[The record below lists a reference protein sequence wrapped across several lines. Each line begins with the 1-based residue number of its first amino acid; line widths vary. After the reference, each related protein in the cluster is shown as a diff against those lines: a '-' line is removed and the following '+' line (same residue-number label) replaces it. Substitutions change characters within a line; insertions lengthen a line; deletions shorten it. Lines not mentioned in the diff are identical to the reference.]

1 MSAAGARLT
10 AMSILAALLERLPG
24 RAHGPGSTEYDAGRT
39 VFAGV
44 GEPAAVVRPTT
55 AAEVAEAV
63 RAAVEYEQPVAVRS
77 GGHGAMPV
85 DDGVVVDLAELSNVD
100 VHDDG
105 TVSVGAGA
113 RWGEVASALAPH
125 GLGVSSGDTLD
136 VGVGG
141 LALGGGIGW
150 LVRTHGLTI
159 DAVREL
165 EVVTAA
171 GAVVVASADSHPDLF
186 WALRGGGGNFGVVTR
201 FRFAASPVGGLVGG
215 QIMFDQSD
223 VGSVLRAWRDVTVQ
237 SSEYLNSTLLVLP
250 PFAPEMPAGPQLAVA
265 YRGTEAELRDVLA
278 PLLSLPSV
286 SEVSLGPVAYGDLL
300 EAAPPGK
307 PPFRFVGGNGFAPEL
322 SDELLEACERA
333 LQASVPTMLM
343 LRALGGSFARVAPD
357 ATPIAF
363 RDAEALLVVNGLLP
377 ADASDE
383 QVALTQLELDRPLE
397 FTSGRYANFTQ
408 EYGDAVLETIYPP
421 ATLERLRRVKSQYDP
436 GDVFRAVHHIAPA

>member
-1 MSAAGARLT
+1 
-10 AMSILAALLERLPG
+10 MSILAALLERLPG
-24 RAHGPGSTEYDAGRT
+24 RAHGPGSAEYDAGRT

-44 GEPAAVVRPTT
+44 GEPEAVVRPKS
-55 AAEVAEAV
+55 AADVAEAV
-63 RAAVEYEQPVAVRS
+63 RAAIEFEQPIAVRS
-77 GGHGAMPV
+77 GGHGAMPATE
-85 DDGVVVDLAELSNVD
+85 GVVVDLAELSGVE

-113 RWGEVASALAPH
+113 HWGDVAAALAPH

-159 DAVREL
+159 DAVREV

-171 GAVVVASADSHPDLF
+171 GAVVVANDESHPDLF
-186 WALRGGGGNFGVVTR
+186 WALRGGGGNFGLVTR
-201 FRFAASPVGGLVGG
+201 FRFSAVPVDGLVGG
-215 QIMFDQSD
+215 QVAFDQSD
-223 VGSVLRAWRDVTVQ
+223 VGAVLRAWREVTAA
-237 SSEYLNSTLLVLP
+237 SSDELNSTLLVLP
-250 PFAPEMPAGPQLAVA
+250 PFSPELPAGPQLAVA
-265 YRGTEAELRDVLA
+265 YRGTEAELRDLLA

-322 SDELLEACERA
+322 SDELLEACEQA
-333 LQASVPTMLM
+333 LAAGTPTMLM
-343 LRALGGSFARVAPD
+343 LRAMGGSFTRVAPD

-363 RDAEALLVVNGLLP
+363 RDAEALVMVNGILP
-377 ADASDE
+377 ADASEE
-383 QVALTQLELDRPLE
+383 QAALAQLELERPLE
-397 FTSGRYANFTQ
+397 FTSGRYSNFTQ
-408 EYGDAVLETIYPP
+408 EYGDDVLETIYPP
-421 ATLERLRRVKSQYDP
+421 ATLDRLRRIKAQYDP
-436 GDVFRAVHHIAPA
+436 GDVFHGLHHIAPA